1 MAKVT
6 LSVRNMPEVLSALRE
21 SLARILR
28 EEADAEA
35 DPRVARRLREI
46 AAEFEVGVKG

>member
-6 LSVRNMPEVLSALRE
+6 LSVRDMPEVLSALRE

-28 EEADAEA
+28 EEAGAES
-35 DPRVARRLREI
+35 DLRTARRLREI
-46 AAEFEVGVKG
+46 AAEFEVGLKG